1 MQNQLTPAVLLQTAA
16 VILENPDTK
25 QQVKVKVLLDAGSQR
40 TYISERI
47 RKFLNLSTEAVED
60 VDISTFGNSQTLSK
74 SIDRV
79 LLAAKTNN
87 HDNILIKALC
97 LPILCLPISSPSI
110 TFLKG
115 QFEKFHG
122 IEFADEDNEKDIDLL
137 VGSDLY
143 WRFVTGNIV
152 KSGESGGLVAVET
165 KFGWVLSGCVNV
177 GGKTQSANFESS
189 ATSEVQIGGEND
201 ELESQ
206 VKRFWELESLGINKY
221 EQSFYEEYLNT
232 ICRNEY
238 NRYEVRLPFKENHPL
253 IHDNFELCKRCLLNL
268 HQKLKD
274 NPDLLK
280 TYNDIFIEQKQN
292 GITEEEMSP
301 GKLGETHYIL
311 HHPVIQDDK
320 TTIKICIVFDDSAR
334 DNGPILNDCFARDL
348 I

>member
-1 MQNQLTPAVLLQTAA
+1 MDFKWPC
-16 VILENPDTK
+16 
-25 QQVKVKVLLDAGSQR
+25 
-40 TYISERI
+40 
-47 RKFLNLSTEAVED
+47 
-60 VDISTFGNSQTLSK
+60 
-74 SIDRV
+74 
-79 LLAAKTNN
+79 
-87 HDNILIKALC
+87 LC
-97 LPILCLPISSPSI
+97 RW
-110 TFLKG
+110 K
-115 QFEKFHG
+115 
-122 IEFADEDNEKDIDLL
+122 
-137 VGSDLY
+137 
-143 WRFVTGNIV
+143 
-152 KSGESGGLVAVET
+152 
-165 KFGWVLSGCVNV
+165 
-177 GGKTQSANFESS
+177 KTQSVNFVSS
-189 ATSEVQIGGEND
+189 ATSEVRIGGEND

-238 NRYEVRLPFKENHPL
+238 NRYEVRLPFKENHSL

-292 GITEEEMSP
+292 GIIEEVMSP

-320 TTIKICIVFDDSAR
+320 TTTKICIVFDDSAR
-334 DNGPILNDCFARDL
+334 DNGPILNDCFTRDL